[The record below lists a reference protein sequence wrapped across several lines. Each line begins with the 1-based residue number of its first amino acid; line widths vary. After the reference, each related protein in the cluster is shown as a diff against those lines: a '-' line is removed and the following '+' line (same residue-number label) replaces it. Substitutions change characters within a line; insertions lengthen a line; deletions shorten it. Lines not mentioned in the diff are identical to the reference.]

1 MKKIFTLLVLM
12 LAVVTGAKA
21 DDVTLLH
28 WRFSGTYEGI
38 GEDISVNG
46 GTLTPLRKEGS
57 TKDFSAGDK
66 IKGYVEDVPND
77 MKAAGETCLK
87 MGSNDLTIKVT
98 LSQGTFEAGDMIY
111 ICGYAGASAGTTER
125 GTEISTGFNTGAS
138 NSAYA
143 VGSVALPEGTYT
155 NTIYVQRYPGTTGGF
170 AAMKIVRP
178 DKTKKELTFKFSRE
192 SDEVEEGEDVANIV
206 FKAFD
211 GEDDVTSSILSSV
224 SIVSS
229 NEDIATV
236 SGAEVSFDTSTS
248 GSATV
253 KASFDGNDT
262 YKAASATYTIT
273 VIPSPVT
280 AVSEKVWDF
289 STWEKAEYTSATKV
303 DNLEI
308 VGASNKSIKVESG
321 VLKFGGTGSK
331 DSRHVHFKVTG
342 TCDITVVAKHASSNG
357 DDRPLMISFG
367 SFGTDAETLGY
378 VVAAADA
385 KTFTYSYTG
394 DENDIYIYSGNSG
407 INLSSITVAPQSTS
421 VSVTIPASGYATLC
435 SSNDVVSNGEC
446 YKATKLVNGVVTIV
460 PVQGVIP
467 SGTGIIVKGEAGTVT
482 LPIATEGTTAADLS
496 DNKMVGVLTD
506 TDMTGKSCYILSDG
520 AFYPCSGGTL
530 AAGKAY
536 LDIAPTSGAKAIE
549 IDVDGQETAISTVNA
564 EQLNGNIYTINGVQ
578 VKNAQQKGIYIINGK
593 KVVK

>member
-21 DDVTLLH
+21 DDVELLH
-28 WRFSGTYEGI
+28 WQFSGTYEGI
-38 GEDISVNG
+38 GEEIPVTG

-57 TKDFSAGDK
+57 TKDFTNADK
-66 IKGYVEDVPND
+66 INGYVDDVPED
-77 MKAAGETCLK
+77 MMAAGGTCLK

-111 ICGYAGASAGTTER
+111 ICGYNGASAGTTER
-125 GTEISTGFNTGAS
+125 GTDISSGFATGAS

-143 VGSVALPEGTYT
+143 VGSVVLPEGTYT
-155 NTIYVQRYPGTTGGF
+155 NTIYVQRYPGTTCGF

-211 GEDDVTSSILSSV
+211 GENDVTSSILSSV

-253 KASFDGNDT
+253 KASFAGDDT
-262 YKAASATYTIT
+262 YKAATASYTII
-273 VIPSPVT
+273 VKPSPVT

-289 STWEKAEYTSATKV
+289 STWDKAEYTSATKV

-342 TCDITVVAKHASSNG
+342 TCDITIVAKHASSNG

-367 SFGTDAETLGY
+367 SFGTDAETLGS
-378 VVAAADA
+378 VKAGADA

-394 DENDIYIYSGNSG
+394 DEKDIYIYSGNSG
-407 INLSSITVAPQSTS
+407 INLSSITVAPQATS
-421 VSVTIPASGYATLC
+421 VSVTIPASRYATLC
-435 SSNDVVSNGEC
+435 SSNNVVSNGEC

-467 SGTGIIVKGEAGTVT
+467 AGTGIIVKGEAGTVT
-482 LPIATEGTTAADLS
+482 LPIATEGTTEADLS

-520 AFYPCSGGTL
+520 AFWPCSGGTL

-564 EQLNGNIYTINGVQ
+564 EQQNGNIYTINGVQ